1 MSTLLVLRSAAIC
14 GWSEYYSIFSWRTW
28 LTGWYVRVL
37 AQVSFFA
44 LIGKLLGSDAK
55 TQYLL
60 VGNSVLLATLVS
72 LFAIPSTAW
81 ERWAGTLPLLVAAPT
96 RAVVVFAGRSV
107 AVLVDAVASSLGAF
121 FAAAA
126 IFGVPLPWPRV
137 LLVAPLVCLVALT
150 SYALALFLGG
160 WVVRAPAFRN
170 VASNM
175 THTTIMAI
183 AGVNVPVS
191 FYPRPVEWLA
201 TILPL
206 THGLRA
212 IRGVLAGGSA
222 GGILANAGV
231 ELAVGLAWLALALV
245 TFERFAEH
253 GRRDGSIEFG

>member
-1 MSTLLVLRSAAIC
+1 MRTLLVLRSAAIC

-28 LTGWYVRVL
+28 LTGWYLRVL

-60 VGNSVLLATLVS
+60 VGNSVLLATVVS

-96 RAVVVFAGRSV
+96 SPVVVFAGRSV
-107 AVLVDAVASSLGAF
+107 AILVDAVASSLGAF

-137 LLVAPLVCLVALT
+137 LLVVPLVCLVALA

-160 WVVRAPAFRN
+160 WIVRAPAFRN
-170 VASNM
+170 VASNV

-183 AGVNVPVS
+183 AGVNVPVA

-201 TILPL
+201 EVLPL

-212 IRGVLAGGSA
+212 IRGVLAGSA
-222 GGILANAGV
+222 AGAVLGNAAL
-231 ELAVGLAWLALALV
+231 ELAVGLGWLVLALL